1 MKRRSKAG
9 GKAAKSARHKPATL
23 KRRRTPPRAGR
34 GRSSDQLRRAGHAG
48 GRASYQLSFHPGPL
62 NERP

>member
-9 GKAAKSARHKPATL
+9 GKAAKSARHKPATQ
-23 KRRRTPPRAGR
+23 RRRTPPTAGR
-34 GRSSDQLRRAGHAG
+34 GRSSDRLRRAGHAG
-48 GRASYQLSFHPGPL
+48 GRASYQLSLHPGPL